1 MLRPFGR
8 PIGILHRGAHHVA
21 LRGDCL
27 RGQLMSPLSLLIKQS
42 FESPFCSDSAETPR
56 SPTASRLAPATTGFA
71 PGSAPRAAVHY
82 SSPLQQS
89 TTAVNYSSPLQQSVF
104 SAFPLC
110 FSSPFLVIS
119 LVFRAYRRTRVSVSD
134 AALRAAHHLAKGFR
148 GDRLRWPIDELVLSR
163 CVRVL
168 ANVSQL
174 IWQVNLLQQVHVT
187 HL

>member
-1 MLRPFGR
+1 
-8 PIGILHRGAHHVA
+8 
-21 LRGDCL
+21 
-27 RGQLMSPLSLLIKQS
+27 MSPLSVLINSISKAL
-42 FESPFCSDSAETPR
+42 SAETLAETT
-56 SPTASRLAPATTGFA
+56 SPIASRLAPATTGFA
-71 PGSAPRAAVHY
+71 PGSAPRAAVHC

-174 IWQVNLLQQVHVT
+174 IWQVIWCSRSTSPISEQKSAFDRNPR
-187 HL
+187 